1 MPYKL
6 KRPCIKCDSKNTK
19 VVSTDHIN
27 PYLIKRYCKCFDC
40 DARFRTL
47 EVHELPPK
55 TPGQPFTE
63 EEIKGIRELHALG
76 LSSGQIAL
84 KYKRNSGSIRKII
97 NKQRHK
103 ILR

>member
-1 MPYKL
+1 MRYTL
-6 KRPCIKCDSKNTK
+6 KRPCIKCDSRNTK

-27 PYLIKRYCKCFDC
+27 PYLIKRYCRCFDC

-47 EVHELPPK
+47 EVHELPLK

-63 EEIKGIRELHALG
+63 KEIKDIRELHALG
-76 LSSGQIAL
+76 LTSGQIAL

-97 NKQRHK
+97 NKQRRS
-103 ILR
+103 IIQ